1 LTAPRHD
8 LVVRGALVVDGTGG
22 PAFESDVAVDGDR
35 IAIVG
40 EVSGNGREELDGR
53 GLVLAPGFI
62 DPHTH
67 LDANL
72 FWDADVTPCS
82 SYGVTTVV
90 TGNCGYALAPI
101 ADGAARDYVVD
112 ALCTV
117 EQIPRAAVDDSVGF
131 VAGSQAD
138 YFRVLDDLPV
148 LCNFATLV
156 GHVPVRTAVLGP
168 DAAHERAATSDEVR
182 RIADLV
188 ADGLRL
194 GALGFSTDQ
203 VVGNYGP
210 GGGALPGQVCGDDEL
225 LAVARALGEVPGP
238 GLFTMAPR
246 ALLQDRA
253 DREADL
259 DWHLRLAGTSG
270 KPVVVGPV
278 FDRWSDPGVGYD
290 LVALTAARS
299 RPDAPVVPQISTR
312 VFELWT
318 RIDMPGLLV
327 RALPTLHAA
336 LAADGA
342 DGLRRLAV
350 DQSARRQLIE
360 EADQVAPSLVWSGR
374 WEHVAVRWSP
384 TRPDLYGRSLRDVA
398 TELGVYPVDVLLDV
412 AIADDFETQFAPSMA
427 NDDDE
432 RLAQMVAHPAAMIG
446 ASDAG
451 AHVLSNT
458 DSCYAVWTLQHW
470 VRERGVLTL
479 EHAVRKL
486 TADQADL
493 LGFADR
499 GRVLPGLAAD
509 LVLFD
514 PDRVGTTGVR
524 FVADQPAGG
533 RRLVTDAVG
542 IVASVVNGIVATRG
556 GEPTGAR
563 PGRFLRSAPL

>member
-1 LTAPRHD
+1 MPKHD
-8 LVVRGALVVDGTGG
+8 LVVRGALVLDGSGG
-22 PAFESDVAVDGDR
+22 AGFEADVALDGDR

-40 EVSGNGREELDGR
+40 SAPGTGREELDGR

-72 FWDADVTPCS
+72 FWDPDVTPCS

-117 EQIPRAAVDDSVGF
+117 EQIARAAVDDSVGF
-131 VAGSQAD
+131 TAGSQAD
-138 YFRVLDDLPV
+138 YFGVLDELPV

-168 DAAHERAATSDEVR
+168 AAAHERAATDEE
-182 RIADLV
+182 IAQIAALV

-203 VVGNYGP
+203 VVGNFGP
-210 GGGALPGQVCGDDEL
+210 NGGELPGQVCDDAEL
-225 LAVARALGEVPGP
+225 LAIARVLGEVPGP

-246 ALLQDRA
+246 ALIQGRA
-253 DREADL
+253 EREADL
-259 DWHLRLAGTSG
+259 DWHLRLAAASG

-290 LVALTAARS
+290 LIELIAARS

-318 RIDMPGLLV
+318 RLDMPGLLV

-336 LAADGA
+336 VAADGA
-342 DGLRRLAV
+342 DGLRRVAA
-350 DQSARRQLIE
+350 DESARRQLSD
-360 EADQVAPSLVWSGR
+360 EADRVAPTLIWSGQ

-384 TRPDLYGRSLRDVA
+384 TRPDLYGRSVRDLA
-398 TELGVYPVDVLLDV
+398 TEWNVRPVDVLLDV
-412 AIADDFETQFAPSMA
+412 AIADNCETQFAPSMA

-432 RLAQMVAHPAAMIG
+432 RLARMVAHPVTMIG

-479 EHAVRKL
+479 EHAIRKL

-493 LGFADR
+493 LGFTDR
-499 GRVLPGLAAD
+499 GRVLPGYAAD

-514 PDRVGTTGVR
+514 PDTVGTTGVR

-533 RRLVTDAVG
+533 RRLVTDATGV
-542 IVASVVNGIVATRG
+542 VASVVNGTVATRD
-556 GEPTGAR
+556 GESTGAR
-563 PGRFLRSAPL
+563 TGRFLRSRV